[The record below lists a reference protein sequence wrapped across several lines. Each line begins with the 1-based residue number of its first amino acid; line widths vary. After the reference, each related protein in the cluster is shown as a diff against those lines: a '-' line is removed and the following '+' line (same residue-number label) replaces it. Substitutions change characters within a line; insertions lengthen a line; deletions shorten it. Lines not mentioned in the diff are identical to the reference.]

1 VRAPIRRVGVP
12 MIVEAVNH
20 VCFTVSDLE
29 CSVRFWARFLGTG
42 PERRVDYNGPTDEAV
57 TGYPGAHFL
66 AAYFRLP
73 GDVLLELFEY
83 VEPPPERPS
92 SSETYVVGNAHLGI
106 TVDDLDEAHQ
116 RLQGTG
122 ATFRSPGPVPVTS
135 GRHAGA
141 RSMYVRDPDGI
152 TIEVLELPPPPEA
165 GRSA

>member
-1 VRAPIRRVGVP
+1 MV
-12 MIVEAVNH
+12 VEALNH

-29 CSVRFWARFLGTG
+29 RSIAFWTHLLGTA

-83 VEPPPERPS
+83 LEPASSRPS
-92 SSETYVVGNAHLGI
+92 STETYVVGNAHLGLV
-106 TVDDLDEAHQ
+106 VDDLDAAYR

-122 ATFRSPGPVPVTS
+122 ATFRSPGPVQVTS
-135 GRHAGA
+135 GEHTGA

-152 TIEVLELPPPPEA
+152 TIEILEFAGAAAEA
-165 GRSA
+165 